1 MDPGTGSHNVG
12 ARVAYFAVASES
24 MWSMET
30 RRGDGD
36 GKAAVFGLATPASV
50 VEAPVGRGGAAR
62 DLRVRAWWDR
72 WLS

>member
-1 MDPGTGSHNVG
+1 
-12 ARVAYFAVASES
+12 

-36 GKAAVFGLATPASV
+36 GKAAVCGLATPASV

-62 DLRVRAWWDR
+62 DLGVRDWWDR
-72 WLS
+72 WLSWTVWAAAPA